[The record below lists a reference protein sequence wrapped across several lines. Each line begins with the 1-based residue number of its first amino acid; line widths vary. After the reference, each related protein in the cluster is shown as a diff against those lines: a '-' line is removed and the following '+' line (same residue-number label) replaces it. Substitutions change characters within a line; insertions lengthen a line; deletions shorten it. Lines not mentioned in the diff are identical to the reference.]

1 MLRITMQPA
10 NDSSR
15 RLKLEGKLLEPWLE
29 ELRRACAE
37 AVSPEIPLHLDLAG
51 ITFVDAAGAQ
61 LLRELIHQG
70 VTLVRCSGF
79 VTVLLQGENR

>member
-1 MLRITMQPA
+1 MQPA

-15 RLKLEGKLLEPWLE
+15 RLKLEGKLLEPWLD

-37 AVSPEIPLHLDLAG
+37 AANPGMALHLDLAG

-61 LLRELIHQG
+61 LLRELIQQG
-70 VTLVRCSGF
+70 AALDRCSGF
-79 VTVLLQGENR
+79 VTTLLWGENR